1 MIIDTTLFNKDF
13 TTLELRLAE
22 LANVVDLF
30 VICESPYTHS
40 GLRKRLYLTE
50 NIHLFKKYSKQI
62 RIVIDSRKHLTNIGF
77 IRQTHQKKRISKFL
91 RQFKLNDK
99 DLIMYSD
106 CDEIPRSKIIEQLS
120 RRDCVN
126 ALLELQGYS
135 NYLNAESD
143 LWPRA
148 RVVTFNNYT
157 SIEDLT
163 QDIFLFNLKDRKGL
177 RNYLVRVPFYWT
189 TRNFYL
195 WALPVHRRVP
205 NLELIRSAG
214 WHFNNLFPANEVYMK
229 IQSSS
234 HTELNTLEVKKYA
247 LENFI
252 KGRDIYSGQKY
263 KIVKIDDTFPKAV
276 VENLDKYDSF
286 IFKEI

>member
-22 LANVVDLF
+22 LANIVDLF

-40 GLRKRLYLTE
+40 GLRKQLYLTE
-50 NIHLFKKYSKQI
+50 NIHLFKKYSHKI
-62 RIVIDSRKHLTNIGF
+62 RVVIDSKKHLTNIG
-77 IRQTHQKKRISKFL
+77 IVRQTHQKKRISKFL
-91 RQFKLNDK
+91 KQFRLNSK

-106 CDEIPRSKIIEQLS
+106 CDEIPNSKIIEKLS
-120 RRDCVN
+120 GRDSVN

-135 NYLNAESD
+135 NYLNTESD

-163 QDIFLFNLKDRKGL
+163 QDIFFFNLEDRKGL

-189 TRNFYL
+189 TRNFYF
-195 WALPVHRRVP
+195 WKLPVHWHVP
-205 NLELIRSAG
+205 NIELIRNAG
-214 WHFNNLFPANEVYMK
+214 WHFNNLFSANEILMK
-229 IQSSS
+229 IQSSA
-234 HTELNTLEVKKYA
+234 HTEFNTLEVRNNA
-247 LENFI
+247 FDNFI
-252 KGRDIYSGQKY
+252 KGKDIYTGRKY
-263 KIVKIDDTFPKAV
+263 KIVNIDDTFPKEV
-276 VENLDKYDSF
+276 VENLEKYDSF
-286 IFKEI
+286 IYKEI